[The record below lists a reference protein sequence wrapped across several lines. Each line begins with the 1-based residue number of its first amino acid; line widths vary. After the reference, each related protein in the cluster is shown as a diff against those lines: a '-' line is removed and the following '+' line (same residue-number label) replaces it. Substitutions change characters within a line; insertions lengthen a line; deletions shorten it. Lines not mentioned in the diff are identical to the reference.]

1 MGSRHA
7 SGDRIRLSGLLLLQ
21 FCWLAGCVQSDDQ
34 ASPVTTPAES
44 AAASTPVPPAFDF
57 KPRKRNQMARSEEPV
72 AFQFPNF
79 DDAASDL
86 GIDFVYDN
94 GASPKALMVESTGG
108 GCGWIDVD
116 LDGRLDLYLSQG
128 GTACGPPHL
137 KDVFYRQLETG
148 RFEECL
154 NLTGITDQGF
164 GHGIAVGDFDNDGFD
179 DIFIAN
185 AGRNRLFRNQGD
197 GTFEDF
203 TAAMSGGRD
212 VWSSSVAW
220 GDVDKDGDLDLYV
233 CNYSIYDP
241 CNPVECLD
249 KDGIPSICHPRNV
262 EPEPDEFFVNQ
273 GDGTFVEASKIMGL
287 YGEGNKGL
295 GVVIADLTGDH
306 WPDIYIANDTTANFF
321 FVNDGTGQ
329 SFRESSLLLGG
340 GYCATGEA
348 QASMGIAYGDFDKN
362 GYADLFLTHFT
373 GEHNTLYQNMGPQGL
388 QDVSGLLGLRQ
399 PSLSKLGFGTVMN
412 DFNLDGAMDLF
423 VTNGHIDPRYFDG
436 EGYEM
441 TPQVFSFDG
450 RKWHEAP
457 VSSGSV
463 LSRKAVGRAVGMAD
477 FDGDGDADLCVV
489 HHNSSTAL
497 LRNNSV
503 VGNGLRLKLIGRR
516 SNRSAFQARVKVIDG
531 AGNQLVQEV
540 VSGTS
545 YNAAHDRE
553 LFFGFGNT
561 SGPWSVEIEWPSGTT
576 QKLEVPAD
584 LSSRVVLESASL
596 TDG

>member
-1 MGSRHA
+1 
-7 SGDRIRLSGLLLLQ
+7 
-21 FCWLAGCVQSDDQ
+21 
-34 ASPVTTPAES
+34 
-44 AAASTPVPPAFDF
+44 
-57 KPRKRNQMARSEEPV
+57 
-72 AFQFPNF
+72 
-79 DDAASDL
+79 
-86 GIDFVYDN
+86 
-94 GASPKALMVESTGG
+94 
-108 GCGWIDVD
+108 
-116 LDGRLDLYLSQG
+116 
-128 GTACGPPHL
+128 
-137 KDVFYRQLETG
+137 
-148 RFEECL
+148 
-154 NLTGITDQGF
+154 
-164 GHGIAVGDFDNDGFD
+164 
-179 DIFIAN
+179 
-185 AGRNRLFRNQGD
+185 
-197 GTFEDF
+197 
-203 TAAMSGGRD
+203 
-212 VWSSSVAW
+212 
-220 GDVDKDGDLDLYV
+220 
-233 CNYSIYDP
+233 
-241 CNPVECLD
+241 
-249 KDGIPSICHPRNV
+249 
-262 EPEPDEFFVNQ
+262 
-273 GDGTFVEASKIMGL
+273 
-287 YGEGNKGL
+287 
-295 GVVIADLTGDH
+295 
-306 WPDIYIANDTTANFF
+306 
-321 FVNDGTGQ
+321 
-329 SFRESSLLLGG
+329 
-340 GYCATGEA
+340 
-348 QASMGIAYGDFDKN
+348 
-362 GYADLFLTHFT
+362 
-373 GEHNTLYQNMGPQGL
+373 
-388 QDVSGLLGLRQ
+388 
-399 PSLSKLGFGTVMN
+399 
-412 DFNLDGAMDLF
+412 MDLF